1 MMMMTHLIYRSD
13 MKALWEITQEFLA
26 LASLIEDAGGEA
38 TDEVMEE
45 LAISRENFQH
55 KAEGYAKLILKW
67 ESEVDVAAAEI
78 KRIQAIKKTKEN
90 SVARLKDT
98 LKAALL
104 IFGQEDAK
112 GVKRFE
118 TPLVKLSTRRSSAVE
133 ITDES
138 ALPEE
143 AFVIKKEVSKTAI
156 KELLEAGAEID
167 GAFIKENISL
177 QIK

>member
-1 MMMMTHLIYRSD
+1 MA
-13 MKALWEITQEFLA
+13 ALWEITQEFLA
-26 LASLIEDAGGEA
+26 LASIIEEAGGEA
-38 TDEVMEE
+38 TDELMEE
-45 LAISRENFQH
+45 LAISRENFSH

-67 ESEVDVAAAEI
+67 DSEIDAAAAEI

-90 SVARLKDT
+90 SVGRLKET

-104 IFGQEDAK
+104 VFGQEDAK

-118 TPLVKLSTRRSSAVE
+118 TPLVKLSTRRSTSIE
-133 ITDES
+133 ITDEN

-156 KELLEAGAEID
+156 KEMLEAGVEID
-167 GAFIKENISL
+167 GASMKENISV

>member
-1 MMMMTHLIYRSD
+1 MNST
-13 MKALWEITQEFLA
+13 LWEITQEFLA
-26 LASLIEDAGGEA
+26 LASLIEEAGGEA

-45 LAISRENFQH
+45 LAISRENFAH

-67 ESEVDVAAAEI
+67 DSEIEAASAEI

-90 SVARLKDT
+90 SVGRLKET

-112 GVKRFE
+112 GIKRFE
-118 TPLVKLSTRRSSAVE
+118 TPLVKLSTRKSTSIE
-133 ITDES
+133 ITDEN
-138 ALPEE
+138 ALPQE

-156 KELLEAGAEID
+156 KELLEAGAAIE
-167 GAFIKENISL
+167 GASVKENISVV
-177 QIK
+177 IR

>member
-1 MMMMTHLIYRSD
+1 MA
-13 MKALWEITQEFLA
+13 ALWEITQEFLA
-26 LASLIEDAGGEA
+26 LASMIEEAGGEA

-45 LAISRENFQH
+45 LAISRENFAH

-67 ESEVDVAAAEI
+67 ESEVDAAAAEI

-90 SVARLKDT
+90 SVGRLKET

-104 IFGQEDAK
+104 VFGQEDSK

-118 TPLVKLSTRRSSAVE
+118 TPLVKLSTRKSTSIE
-133 ITDES
+133 ITDEN
-138 ALPEE
+138 ALPQE

-156 KELLEAGAEID
+156 KELLEAGAAIE
-167 GAFIKENISL
+167 GASVKENISL
-177 QIK
+177 QIR

>member
-1 MMMMTHLIYRSD
+1 M
-13 MKALWEITQEFLA
+13 ANLWEITQEFLA

-55 KAEGYAKLILKW
+55 KAEGYARLILKW
-67 ESEVDVAAAEI
+67 ESEIDAASAEI

-90 SVARLKDT
+90 AAARLKDT

-118 TPLVKLSTRRSSAVE
+118 TPLVKLSTRKSTSIE
-133 ITDES
+133 ITDEA

-143 AFVIKKEVSKTAI
+143 AFIFKKEVSKTAI
-156 KELLEAGAEID
+156 KELLESGMEIEGA
-167 GAFIKENISL
+167 AVKENVSL
-177 QIK
+177 QLR

>member
-1 MMMMTHLIYRSD
+1 MT
-13 MKALWEITQEFLA
+13 LWEITQEFLA
-26 LASLIEDAGGEA
+26 LASIIEEAGGEA
-38 TDEVMEE
+38 TDELMEE
-45 LAISRENFQH
+45 LAISRENFAH

-67 ESEVDVAAAEI
+67 DSEIDAAAAEI

-90 SVARLKDT
+90 SVGRLKET

-104 IFGQEDAK
+104 VFGQEDAK

-118 TPLVKLSTRRSSAVE
+118 TPLVKLSTRKSYAVE
-133 ITDES
+133 ITDEN

-156 KELLEAGAEID
+156 KELLEAGAAIE
-167 GAFIKENISL
+167 GASVKENISL

>member
-1 MMMMTHLIYRSD
+1 MAT
-13 MKALWEITQEFLA
+13 LWEITQEFLT
-26 LASLIEDAGGEA
+26 LASLIEEAGGEA

-67 ESEVDVAAAEI
+67 ESEIDTASAEI

-90 SVARLKDT
+90 AVERLKDT
-98 LKAALL
+98 LKTALL
-104 IFGQEDAK
+104 VFGQEDNK

-118 TPLVKLSTRRSSAVE
+118 TPLIKLSTRRSYAVE
-133 ITDES
+133 VTDAT

-143 AFVIKKEVSKTAI
+143 AFVIKREVSKTAI
-156 KELLEAGAEID
+156 KELLEAGAEIE
-167 GAFIKENISL
+167 GASIKENISL